1 MLNPDS
7 NSASLQ
13 SAELKFAHRHAKP
26 ASPMGGELASEH
38 TFPAATQQV
47 RGSGYSNYGPIL
59 YRKRLIPDECV
70 RLEDDEIIYID
81 SNIIVTKWRALHPK
95 PKLDHGYSC
104 YFLKK
109 NFKISKFL
117 LSDDSLIYWY
127 CDIIDYTYDN
137 EGDEYVFRDLL
148 ADVIVYPDGFVK
160 VVDLDEFEE
169 ALDKE
174 LLTSADVRKAL
185 RSLDSLLRIIYD
197 GRFNELQ
204 DEIEKRI

>member
-1 MLNPDS
+1 MTDP
-7 NSASLQ
+7 
-13 SAELKFAHRHAKP
+13 
-26 ASPMGGELASEH
+26 
-38 TFPAATQQV
+38 V
-47 RGSGYSNYGPIL
+47 L

-81 SNIIVTKWRALHPK
+81 SEIIVTKWKALHPK
-95 PKLDHGYSC
+95 PHLDHGYSC

-109 NFKISKFL
+109 NFKVSKFL
-117 LSDDSLIYWY
+117 LEDDSLLYWY
-127 CDIIDYTYDN
+127 CDIMDHTYDN

-174 LLTSADVRKAL
+174 LLTGDEVKKAL
-185 RSLDSLLRIIYD
+185 RSLDSLRRIIYD
-197 GRFNELQ
+197 GRVSELQ
-204 DEIEKRI
+204 KEIEDRI

>member
-1 MLNPDS
+1 MTDP
-7 NSASLQ
+7 
-13 SAELKFAHRHAKP
+13 
-26 ASPMGGELASEH
+26 
-38 TFPAATQQV
+38 V
-47 RGSGYSNYGPIL
+47 L

-70 RLEDDEIIYID
+70 LLDEDEIIYMD
-81 SNIIVTKWRALHPK
+81 SDIIVTKWKTIRPK
-95 PKLDHGYSC
+95 PQLDHGYSC

-109 NFKISKFL
+109 NFKVSKFL
-117 LSDDSLIYWY
+117 LPDDSLLYWY
-127 CDIIDYTYDN
+127 CDIMDHTYDN

-174 LLTSADVRKAL
+174 LLTGDEVKKAL

-197 GRFNELQ
+197 GRFPELQ
-204 DEIEKRI
+204 KEIEDRI